1 MSVDDPSVLTNQE
14 LYDKIYDGITPKK
27 ENVLILVCAI
37 VIASIGLNMNS
48 QPVVIGA
55 MLISPIMA
63 PVQGLGMGLATFD
76 SRLTI
81 KALKL
86 LLLEAGFAIIAAA
99 LYFFLSPITYASS
112 EILARTQPTIWDAI
126 IAIFGGIAGM
136 IGARKKEMNNIVPGV
151 AIATTL
157 MPPLCVVGYGIYE
170 RNLDFFLGASYL
182 FLVNVSCIILTS
194 FIVLQ
199 VFQIST
205 RKVVKKGEAK
215 KRNYVMIFVAVLVL
229 LPSIFSAGS
238 LVKKQVDEQQVK
250 KYLANEFSDYYVLN
264 QALDTENHQ
273 LAIDTIG
280 SELTKSQLTQLQEK
294 LADYRLKDYQLS
306 VRQVADSE
314 ALSLKDLD
322 RYLENQQQENTPQ
335 AETQRL
341 TNAASDHSLYQE
353 MEQIKEKLFTEFPN
367 RITSISLK
375 EQETKT
381 GEQTGVIEIMTQK
394 KFSET
399 EQNKIKQQAES
410 YIKQQ
415 DKEISIKLEN

>member
-1 MSVDDPSVLTNQE
+1 
-14 LYDKIYDGITPKK
+14 
-27 ENVLILVCAI
+27 
-37 VIASIGLNMNS
+37 
-48 QPVVIGA
+48 
-55 MLISPIMA
+55 
-63 PVQGLGMGLATFD
+63 
-76 SRLTI
+76 
-81 KALKL
+81 
-86 LLLEAGFAIIAAA
+86 LEAGFAIIAAA
-99 LYFFLSPITYASS
+99 IYFFLSPITYASS

-151 AIATTL
+151 AIATAL

-170 RNLDFFLGASYL
+170 RNLDYFLGASYL

-199 VFQIST
+199 IFRIST
-205 RKVVKKGEAK
+205 RKVVKKGEEK
-215 KRNYVMIFVAVLVL
+215 KRNYAMILIAVLVL

-250 KYLANEFSDYYVLN
+250 KYVANEFSDYYVLN
-264 QALDTENHQ
+264 QDIDAENHQ
-273 LAIDTIG
+273 LSIDIIG
-280 SELTKSQLTQLQEK
+280 SELTKSKITQLQKK
-294 LADYRLKDYQLS
+294 LADYRLKNYQLS

-322 RYLENQQQENTPQ
+322 RYLENQQENTPE
-335 AETQRL
+335 AKTQRL

-353 MEQIKEKLFTEFPN
+353 MEQIKEKLFTDFPN

-375 EQETKT
+375 EQETKK
-381 GEQTGVIEIMTQK
+381 GEQAGVIEIITQK
-394 KFSET
+394 NLSET
-399 EQNKIKQQAES
+399 EQNKLKRQAES

-415 DKEISIKLEN
+415 EKEISIKLED